1 MIKHTIIVSFITTIM
16 TLFLFSVVKELH
28 TPKKVCNSYYRME
41 IIDSSVVIYDDTNV
55 VGIVKLEGQLD
66 SLMTDYMN

>member
-1 MIKHTIIVSFITTIM
+1 M
-16 TLFLFSVVKELH
+16 TLFLFLIVKESC
-28 TPKKVCNSYYRME
+28 TPKKVYDSYYRME

-55 VGIVKLEGQLD
+55 IGVVKLEGQLD

>member
-16 TLFLFSVVKELH
+16 TLFLFSIVKESC
-28 TPKKVCNSYYRME
+28 TPKKVYDSYYKME
-41 IIDSSVVIYDDTNV
+41 ILDSNIAIYDDTML
-55 VGIVKLEGQLD
+55 VGEVKLEGELD